1 MSDLA
6 GSTVLVIGAAGG
18 IGRAICA
25 EFAGSGAGVVAAD
38 TDPAVEELPAALSAA
53 GPDPSLVRALCG
65 DGADPAV
72 LDRALALGTAL
83 PGRLHTLVYA
93 AFSSER
99 GPVADISEDGWARTH
114 EVSFTGAR
122 RAAAAFTHA
131 LGGTPGVITFISS
144 VHAFRAHPGFA
155 AYAVA
160 KAGLVALARAL
171 AVELGPVG
179 VRANA
184 VAPGFVCVPRNAQ
197 VWTDPE
203 ALAEVAEQAP
213 LRRAGQPGDISGV
226 VAFLSSPAA
235 AFLTGEC
242 ITVDGGVL
250 AQFA

>member
-1 MSDLA
+1 MSDFA

-25 EFAGSGAGVVAAD
+25 DFAARGAGIVAVD
-38 TDPAVEELPAALSAA
+38 TDPTIDELPTA
-53 GPDPSLVRALCG
+53 GPDPALVQTVRG
-65 DGADPAV
+65 DGTDAGV
-72 LDRALALGTAL
+72 LDRALALGAAL

-93 AFSSER
+93 AYASER
-99 GPVADISEDGWARTH
+99 GPVADISEGGWARTH

-122 RAAAAFTHA
+122 RAASAFTHA
-131 LGGTPGVITFISS
+131 LDGGPGVITFISS

-160 KAGLVALARAL
+160 KAGMVAFARAL
-171 AVELGPVG
+171 AVELGPSG

-184 VAPGFVCVPRNAQ
+184 VAPGFICVPRNAQ

-203 ALAEVAEQAP
+203 ALADVAESAP

-250 AQFA
+250 ARFA